1 MTYSQLISRPGVML
15 VEFFASWCPHCQ
27 KMMPVVEQ
35 LRELLQG
42 QADVVQLNVD
52 IDTEAADQAGV
63 KGIPLFIIYK
73 DGKEQWRQSGEMDGQ
88 VLLSKVQS
96 YL

>member
-35 LRELLQG
+35 LRELLEG

>member
-1 MTYSQLISRPGVML
+1 MTYSELISRPGVML

-35 LRELLQG
+35 LRELLEG

-52 IDTEAADQAGV
+52 VDTEAADEA
-63 KGIPLFIIYK
+63 KANSIPLFIIYK
-73 DGKEQWRQSGEMDGQ
+73 DGQEMWRQSGEMDGQ
-88 VLLSKVQS
+88 ALLSKVQS

>member
-27 KMMPVVEQ
+27 KMMPVVDQ